1 MSFLNVFLGE
11 QQVGVLS
18 QDDAGEL
25 QFQYLPGAT
34 PISVSLPVREEPF
47 EDGECYPFFEGILPE
62 ENQRRAIERAVHVSG
77 ANVLGMLEFLG
88 GEVAGAVRLLREGED
103 PSELA
108 PTVIPAALSD
118 LELEGVLK
126 RLPGRPMLVGEGQL
140 RLSLAGAQTKLPVCL
155 TNGCVRLPAPGEA
168 TTHIVKPPIPS
179 YPGTTENEA
188 FVMRLAAA
196 VGLPT
201 ARVEA
206 RRLEGAD
213 GPKTYLLVERYDREY
228 RGGRAVRLHQE
239 DFCQA
244 LGFASRQKYETNL
257 GPGIARCRQLIMDCS
272 KQPALDTRHFLDVV
286 GFNLLVGNGDAH
298 AKNFSLLYTAEGIQM
313 APLYDLLSTALYPDL
328 PLSMAMSI
336 GGTYRFSEVD
346 RVVLTEGAR
355 ALGLRR
361 DYLIR
366 RLDFLRER
374 LPKAAEEVA
383 TGLLGCGLDE
393 AVLERLVRLVRDRS
407 GELGRL

>member
-1 MSFLNVFLGE
+1 M
-11 QQVGVLS
+11 
-18 QDDAGEL
+18 
-25 QFQYLPGAT
+25 
-34 PISVSLPVREEPF
+34 
-47 EDGECYPFFEGILPE
+47 
-62 ENQRRAIERAVHVSG
+62 
-77 ANVLGMLEFLG
+77 
-88 GEVAGAVRLLREGED
+88 
-103 PSELA
+103 
-108 PTVIPAALSD
+108 
-118 LELEGVLK
+118 
-126 RLPGRPMLVGEGQL
+126 
-140 RLSLAGAQTKLPVCL
+140 
-155 TNGCVRLPAPGEA
+155 RLPAPGEA

-206 RRLEGAD
+206 RRLEGAN
-213 GPKTYLLVERYDREY
+213 GPKAYLLVERYDREY

-257 GPGIARCRQLIMDCS
+257 GPGIARCRQLIMNCS
-272 KQPALDTRHFLDVV
+272 KQPALDAHHFLDAV

-383 TGLLGCGLDE
+383 VGLLGCGLDE
-393 AVLERLVRLVRDRS
+393 SVLERLVRLVRDRS
-407 GELGRL
+407 GELGRF

>member
-1 MSFLNVFLGE
+1 MSILNVFLGE

-18 QDDAGEL
+18 QKNVGEL
-25 QFQYLPGAT
+25 RFHYLPGAT
-34 PISVSLPVREEPF
+34 SISVSLPLREEPF

-77 ANVLGMLEFLG
+77 SNVLGMLEFLG
-88 GEVAGAVRLLREGED
+88 GEVAGAVRLLREGEE
-103 PSELA
+103 PSEPA
-108 PTVIPAALSD
+108 PTMIPAPLSD
-118 LELEGVLK
+118 LDLESVLK

-155 TNGCVRLPAPGEA
+155 TNGCVRLPAPGEP
-168 TTHIVKPPIPS
+168 TTHIVKPPIAS

-206 RRLEGAD
+206 CRLEGEG
-213 GPKTYLLVERYDREY
+213 GPKTYLLVERYDRVS
-228 RGGRAVRLHQE
+228 RDGRAVRLHQE

-244 LGFASRQKYETNL
+244 LGFPSRQKYETNL
-257 GPGIARCRQLIMDCS
+257 GPGIASCRQLIMDCS
-272 KQPALDTRHFLDVV
+272 EQPALDARHFLDAV

-298 AKNFSLLYTAEGIQM
+298 AKNFSLLYTADGIQM

-328 PLSMAMSI
+328 PLAMAMSI
-336 GGTYRFSEVD
+336 GGTFRFSEVD
-346 RVVLTEGAR
+346 RKVLAEGAK
-355 ALGLRR
+355 ALGIRK
-361 DYLIR
+361 DYLVK
-366 RLDFLRER
+366 RLDALREH
-374 LPKAAEEVA
+374 LPKAAEEAA
-383 TGLLGCGLDE
+383 TGLLGRGLDE
-393 AVLERLVRLVRDRS
+393 SVLERLVRLVRDRADR
-407 GELGRL
+407 LGLL